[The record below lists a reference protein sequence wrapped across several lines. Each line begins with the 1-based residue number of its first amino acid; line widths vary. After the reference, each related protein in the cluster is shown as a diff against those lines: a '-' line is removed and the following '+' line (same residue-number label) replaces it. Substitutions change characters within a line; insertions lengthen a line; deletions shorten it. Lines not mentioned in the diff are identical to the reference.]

1 MSLAALLDA
10 QTAGFFSFNIKHL
23 KISSPLRAPA
33 DNPAGPCDAF
43 LPGMDIRAR
52 LQDPRYYQ
60 IAVLGTLVTYG
71 ILALDFGVRL
81 ENAIVIVVTA
91 LLVQFA
97 GTKAAGLSRFDPL
110 SPLIT
115 SLSLT
120 LLLRTDLAV
129 IAALAALIA
138 ISSKFL
144 VRVRGKHVF
153 NPANVAI
160 VTLMLAS
167 DHAWI
172 SSGQWGSA
180 AIGAFALACLG
191 FIVLTRARRAETTIG
206 FLGFYALLL
215 FGRALWLGDPLAI
228 PLHQLQNGALLIF
241 AFFMISDPKTT
252 PDSAA
257 GRVVYAMLVASL
269 AFAIQFVLHRPHGP
283 ILALIITA
291 PLVPV
296 FDYLFRGAVYRWTR
310 HDSDYSAKQPAQ
322 GTKGA
327 Y

>member
-1 MSLAALLDA
+1 
-10 QTAGFFSFNIKHL
+10 
-23 KISSPLRAPA
+23 
-33 DNPAGPCDAF
+33 
-43 LPGMDIRAR
+43 MDIRTR

-60 IAVLGTLVTYG
+60 IAVLGALVVYG
-71 ILALDFGVRL
+71 VLALDFGIRL
-81 ENAIVIVVTA
+81 QNAVAIIIVA

-97 GTKAAGLSRFDPL
+97 GTKAAGLPRFDPL

-120 LLLRTDLAV
+120 LLLRTDMITV
-129 IAALAALIA
+129 AALAALIA

-153 NPANVAI
+153 NPANAAI
-160 VTLMLAS
+160 VTLMLSS
-167 DHAWI
+167 DHAWV
-172 SSGQWGSA
+172 SSGQWGGG
-180 AIGAFALACLG
+180 AIAAFALACLG

-215 FGRALWLGDPLAI
+215 VGRALWLGDPLTI
-228 PLHQLQNGALLIF
+228 PMHQLQNGALLVF

-252 PDSAA
+252 PDSVC
-257 GRVVYAMLVASL
+257 GRVIYAMLVAAL
-269 AFAIQFVLHRPHGP
+269 AFSIQFVLFRPHGP
-283 ILALIITA
+283 ILALIATA

-296 FDYLFRGAVYRWTR
+296 IDYLLRGSAYRWNHR
-310 HDSDYSAKQPAQ
+310 DSDHPASQPAHQ
-322 GTKGA
+322 LKGV